1 MSIIHEIRGDEPASL
16 MSILYASNGFY
27 TGDILFDRPIRP
39 EQGLSDSINQSN
51 ETYKLIEENIIHT
64 VVARYSALF
73 NTPMIAITKMFGIER
88 PPTKEEI
95 EHDLDHF
102 GIDQMLW
109 PKDFYAGKTGTSID
123 EIDPKIPR
131 YNFPKGSF
139 MGDEEYIYTGPMRM
153 EYAQCATFIDRYPL
167 RTSLDYMIETI
178 EDLKRTEEQIGKDK
192 LVTDGG
198 FLVDVMYKGL
208 VNPLRMQRSSPF
220 PGEKPDD
227 VPIHDSSIITPQI
240 IERAYLG
247 LKQYAEKN
255 SEEIKTHLETLKQD
269 FFEKW
274 PHIFHHGPREFKE
287 GFLEIVEDEAKS
299 TEKWYLTFYDRWKQS
314 KSQQEEQK

>member
-167 RTSLDYMIETI
+167 R
-178 EDLKRTEEQIGKDK
+178 
-192 LVTDGG
+192 
-198 FLVDVMYKGL
+198 
-208 VNPLRMQRSSPF
+208 MQRSSPF

-227 VPIHDSSIITPQI
+227 VPIHYSSIITPQI